1 MAQLIA
7 SRRAGRHTLLAAGT
21 AVALL
26 GAPLFV
32 SPAEGALGSDL
43 VDDLVPDELACTPQA
58 VADDARQREACEEAG
73 LLSGVTEALGPLGDP
88 VEEVVDDVLQ
98 SVPDVV
104 EDVVEDVPEV
114 IDGATEQV
122 VPDPGDPLGTP
133 PPEPPPPPQRVEPT
147 EPAAVEPSVP
157 ARPSHGPPQGPGI
170 PAPPFAAR
178 TVALADT
185 TTRPPPRPF
194 LPSMPSTVGDL
205 NTGESEEQVFESAT
219 ATPLGAG
226 GASTMTSPDPS
237 TWLFATAAGMLLLLG
252 SGHVVHARHRYDV
265 AR

>member
-1 MAQLIA
+1 ML
-7 SRRAGRHTLLAAGT
+7 SRRASRHTLLAAGT
-21 AVALL
+21 AFALL

-32 SPAEGALGSDL
+32 SPAEGALASDL

-58 VADDARQREACEEAG
+58 VADDVPQRDACEEAG
-73 LLSGVTEALGPLGDP
+73 LLFGVTETLGSLGDP
-88 VEEVVDDVLQ
+88 VEKVVDDVLQ
-98 SVPDVV
+98 SVPGVV
-104 EDVVEDVPEV
+104 GGVVEDVPEV
-114 IDGATEQV
+114 IEGATEQI
-122 VPDPGDPLGTP
+122 VPDLDDPLGTAPPEPAP
-133 PPEPPPPPQRVEPT
+133 PPEPARPT
-147 EPAAVEPSVP
+147 QVDTNLP

-185 TTRPPPRPF
+185 TSTPPPRPF
-194 LPSMPSTVGDL
+194 LPSMPPSFGDL
-205 NTGESEEQVFESAT
+205 ASGGSDERVFESAT

-226 GASTMTSPDPS
+226 GASTMTSPDAS